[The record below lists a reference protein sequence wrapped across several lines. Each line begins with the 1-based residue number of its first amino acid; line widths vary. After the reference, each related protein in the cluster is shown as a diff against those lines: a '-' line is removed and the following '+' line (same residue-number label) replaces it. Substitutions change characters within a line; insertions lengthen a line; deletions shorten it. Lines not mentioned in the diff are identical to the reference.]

1 MEGKGTGVAM
11 AHLRVF
17 ILVGGFT
24 LSRGVITCDGLV
36 LVVHVKCWYR
46 GQVGT

>member
-11 AHLRVF
+11 ACLRVF

-36 LVVHVKCWYR
+36 LVVHVKYWYR